1 MKDQK
6 ERKFESLFCL
16 EGSDTGAKF
25 HDSFQG
31 SAMLSVV
38 GMSMRI
44 RQDDTN
50 KTVVVINVM

>member
-1 MKDQK
+1 M
-6 ERKFESLFCL
+6 RKFESLFCP

-44 RQDDTN
+44 RHDDTN
-50 KTVVVINVM
+50 KAVAVINVL